1 MPSAF
6 DSISQLGP
14 AGLVVEALVATA
26 GAIGLLLAFILL
38 RRAIRSRYF
47 RRLNHRTL
55 EIRHNWE
62 KIVGGVILPETWFN
76 DRLTRNIVESML
88 LDRLEVASAEEIEP
102 LHQCLRF
109 SGLLDARIHEA
120 RLWRGW
126 RRRQAL
132 LSLGRMRVP
141 EGISALAEALDDAS
155 EEIRVAGIRG
165 LGRVELPKAAEPIL
179 ERLTQGQFNVPV
191 SVVQSALLGCFRAQP
206 SLLLPYVH
214 QADDRV
220 RPLLARVLAEVAT
233 PGLEGDLLSL
243 ASDPIA
249 EVRASAAR
257 ALAEAKPPFT
267 LSALTGLAADEEWFV
282 RLRAVI
288 AIGRLHEP
296 HAIPVLLQTLGDRNR
311 HVRLRSAAAL
321 VGLDGHEEEVLHL
334 AMQMGDRYALQ
345 ALVSEMERS
354 GRIAEMVNA
363 LRNPERRPLA
373 EAALVAALRGG
384 ANRILVDL
392 MLHHSD
398 WRIRGALARLL
409 AGTNDKALLDQLQ
422 RHQLDVATP
431 RQQRVVRW
439 LMGQLRS
446 QITVELCREKVLA

>member
-1 MPSAF
+1 MPSVF

-26 GAIGLLLAFILL
+26 SAIGLLLAFILL

-47 RRLNHRTL
+47 RRLNRRTL

-62 KIVGGVILPETWFN
+62 KIIGGVILPETWFN
-76 DRLTRNIVESML
+76 DRLTRNIVECML

-141 EGISALAEALDDAS
+141 EGISALAEALDDPS

-179 ERLTQGQFNVPV
+179 EHLTQGQFNVPT
-191 SVVQSALLGCFRAQP
+191 SVVQSALLGCFRTQP
-206 SLLLPYVH
+206 SLMLPHVH

-220 RPLLARVLAEVAT
+220 RPLLARVLSEVAT
-233 PGLEGDLLSL
+233 PGLDGDLLL
-243 ASDPIA
+243 LTSDPIA

-296 HAIPVLLQTLGDRNR
+296 RAIPVLLQTLLEAGVDDEAR
-311 HVRLRSAAAL
+311 
-321 VGLDGHEEEVLHL
+321 D
-334 AMQMGDRYALQ
+334 Q
-345 ALVSEMERS
+345 ARVERS
-354 GRIAEMVNA
+354 DVTDCVPHRFWAGRGDELLVNGGHDV
-363 LRNPERRPLA
+363 LSCRRSRAASPGGSCVGGCLA
-373 EAALVAALRGG
+373 WWGKPNSCGPHAAPFRL
-384 ANRILVDL
+384 ANTR
-392 MLHHSD
+392 SS
-398 WRIRGALARLL
+398 GTS
-409 AGTNDKALLDQLQ
+409 AGW
-422 RHQLDVATP
+422 H
-431 RQQRVVRW
+431 
-439 LMGQLRS
+439 
-446 QITVELCREKVLA
+446 

>member
-1 MPSAF
+1 
-6 DSISQLGP
+6 
-14 AGLVVEALVATA
+14 
-26 GAIGLLLAFILL
+26 
-38 RRAIRSRYF
+38 
-47 RRLNHRTL
+47 
-55 EIRHNWE
+55 
-62 KIVGGVILPETWFN
+62 
-76 DRLTRNIVESML
+76 
-88 LDRLEVASAEEIEP
+88 
-102 LHQCLRF
+102 
-109 SGLLDARIHEA
+109 
-120 RLWRGW
+120 
-126 RRRQAL
+126 
-132 LSLGRMRVP
+132 
-141 EGISALAEALDDAS
+141 
-155 EEIRVAGIRG
+155 
-165 LGRVELPKAAEPIL
+165 
-179 ERLTQGQFNVPV
+179 
-191 SVVQSALLGCFRAQP
+191 
-206 SLLLPYVH
+206 
-214 QADDRV
+214 
-220 RPLLARVLAEVAT
+220 LLARVLAEVAT